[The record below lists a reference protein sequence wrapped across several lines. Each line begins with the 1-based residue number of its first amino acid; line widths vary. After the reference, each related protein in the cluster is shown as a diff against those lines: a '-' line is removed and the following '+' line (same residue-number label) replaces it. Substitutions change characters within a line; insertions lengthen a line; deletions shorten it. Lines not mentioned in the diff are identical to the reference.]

1 MSQNPGNSVS
11 LIVKYLALFTSLG
24 LAAAVYLA
32 ATVSALSAALVFVG
46 FVETGAVFSGL
57 TLRQQRVEAVGQ
69 VVVARSVDLSLRKLP
84 QEVAE

>member
-32 ATVSALSAALVFVG
+32 ATVSTLSAALVFVG

-57 TLRQQRVEAVGQ
+57 TLRQQRVAAVGQ